1 MEKLFELLNPFRY
14 FGERAYENFFVWL
27 FTHVFQGWLARFL
40 GFFFLFLAYWYW
52 VRREQMARGIGFLI
66 LAILMGY
73 GWFLFKIMGL
83 VR

>member
-1 MEKLFELLNPFRY
+1 MERIFEILNPFKH
-14 FGERAYENFFVWL
+14 FGEGAYESFFVWL
-27 FTHVFQGWLARFL
+27 FTNIFQGWLARFF
-40 GFFFLFLAYWYW
+40 GFVFLFLAYWYW

-73 GWFLFKIMGL
+73 GFFLFKIMGL